1 MPVTQICKSELH
13 IKTPAWFHL
22 ERNAYAPTYNNF
34 SMPTEQ
40 LTGDMASFEH
50 ITEALKNFYYYS
62 LPEQPYA
69 WLSPG
74 QTTNHF
80 PYNCM

>member
-1 MPVTQICKSELH
+1 
-13 IKTPAWFHL
+13 
-22 ERNAYAPTYNNF
+22 
-34 SMPTEQ
+34 MPTEQ

-69 WLSPG
+69 
-74 QTTNHF
+74 
-80 PYNCM
+80 